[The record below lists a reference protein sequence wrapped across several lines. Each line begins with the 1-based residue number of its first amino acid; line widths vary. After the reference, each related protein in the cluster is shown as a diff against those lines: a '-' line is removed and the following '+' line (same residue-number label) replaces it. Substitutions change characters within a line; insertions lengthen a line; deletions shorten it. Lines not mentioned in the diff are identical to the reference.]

1 MRRAGG
7 ACWRRLMRESAGVH
21 ACFPCI
27 RKNVIASNNR
37 GPRRARPLPYRDRS
51 GLAGPEKSNLLN
63 GLLPSCGTV
72 AGSGAG
78 VHGSLRENGLTI
90 LFLITTVIG
99 SNPPRR
105 IPVPRRPGDGA
116 NHCTFEVFRSPA
128 PARAG
133 DRRPARKTGR
143 PGAGNGG
150 RSGAPERRTPR
161 TALRAQRCHRGRSRV
176 PEPGAGVRRR
186 RIAKPRPARPSGD
199 GREPTRPAAGVA
211 FRFPAA
217 WGSCAHF
224 PIVPCLRRA
233 RASAGDALQQ
243 TGGNATAR
251 SQLDLLMSAIGDAYR
266 ARRREAGPD
275 PAFSL
280 LRSSLLANP
289 EPHG

>member
-7 ACWRRLMRESAGVH
+7 ACRQPLKRESAVVD

-37 GPRRARPLPYRDRS
+37 GPRRARPLPCRNRS

-63 GLLPSCGTV
+63 GLLPGRGTV

-116 NHCTFEVFRSPA
+116 NHCSTEIFRSPA
-128 PARAG
+128 PPLAG
-133 DRRPARKTGR
+133 DRRPARNTGR

-150 RSGAPERRTPR
+150 RCGAAERRTPR
-161 TALRAQRCHRGRSRV
+161 TAHRARRCRRGRSRV
-176 PEPGAGVRRR
+176 PEPAAADRRR
-186 RIAKPRPARPSGD
+186 RIAKPRPARPSGG
-199 GREPTRPAAGVA
+199 GREPARPAAGVA
-211 FRFPAA
+211 FRCPAA
-217 WGSCAHF
+217 WVSCAHF
-224 PIVPCLRRA
+224 PASPCLRRA
-233 RASAGDALQQ
+233 RASGD
-243 TGGNATAR
+243 
-251 SQLDLLMSAIGDAYR
+251 
-266 ARRREAGPD
+266 RRECAPLR
-275 PAFSL
+275 PVAFSG
-280 LRSSLLANP
+280 AV
-289 EPHG
+289 H